1 MTEVKLIGNI
11 DEAGF
16 LKNFARQGFSIA
28 KCLGETIANSL
39 DAMQPDQQKR
49 IHFQQK
55 NEDILM
61 IDNACGMNSIDLQ
74 NMYAAHFENHSSHRS
89 RGVSGIGGKIA
100 QYHLSGKTKS
110 TVFTHQKGGPYLK
123 VFAPW
128 DEMLKKGKYTSMFR
142 CAEMT
147 EEEISVFN
155 QERFENGMVEE
166 GDEAVGTTLVFPYND
181 PLYECVLENFQRDE
195 DKKSH
200 LDATDRIGVIFG
212 REENLSITAELAD
225 LAEGYKEMEFYN
237 YFGGRVADYYD
248 GISREIVH
256 LYTNKSGEPKFIWK
270 KSENKDYEVRKVG
283 KGYSRDIK
291 EVEKEPEG
299 FKFQGEYEILTGLR
313 RQEGINPKDITGEK
327 KLGNYDK
334 HHIGENDTFL
344 THHKVVRNNQCIG
357 LIEPEVKIGNARANK
372 LSNLEIY
379 QVQTEIRFNPL
390 SSQDNVQDHIT
401 GVQQNKNQFNG
412 KNLPKNF
419 TRLIHKIRMDK
430 CKSIEKFLGLDK
442 SDNRSVRSK
451 EDNQSL
457 VDVDSEREEVLDSV
471 IVPTQ
476 VQPENI
482 EGSVF
487 SEDERDFRTIS
498 PSAASQTSQTNESE
512 ENSTLVEPLVEPVV
526 EPLVEPLTELV
537 AEPVSEL
544 ATEPTV
550 EPVVEEEQRPR
561 LPIEVKSH
569 RKGWVSGE
577 ELRDELMRLHSQ
589 IAEDASFTDPSII
602 EFFNTLRNIK
612 IGV

>member
-1 MTEVKLIGNI
+1 
-11 DEAGF
+11 
-16 LKNFARQGFSIA
+16 
-28 KCLGETIANSL
+28 
-39 DAMQPDQQKR
+39 MQPDQQKR

-181 PLYECVLENFQRDE
+181 PLHDCILENFETND
-195 DKKSH
+195 DKKLH
-200 LDATDRIGVIFG
+200 LDPTDRIAIIFG
-212 REENLSITAELAD
+212 REQNLSITAELAD

-237 YFGGRVADYYD
+237 YFGGRASDYYD
-248 GISREIVH
+248 GIAREIVH
-256 LYTNKSGEPKFIWK
+256 LYTNKSGESRFIWK
-270 KSENKDYEVRKVG
+270 KSDDEEFEVPRVA

-291 EVEKEPEG
+291 KVKKSLEG
-299 FKFQGEYEILTGLR
+299 FTFEGEYEIVTGLR
-313 RQEGINPKDITGEK
+313 RQEGIDPKDITGEK
-327 KLGNYDK
+327 KFGNYDK
-334 HHIGENDTFL
+334 YHIGENNTFL
-344 THHKVVRNNQCIG
+344 AHHKVVRNNQGIG
-357 LIEPEVKIGNARANK
+357 LIEPEVKIENARANK

-419 TRLIHKIRMDK
+419 TRLIHKIRMEK

-457 VDVDSEREEVLDSV
+457 IDADSETDEVLGSV
-471 IVPTQ
+471 IMPTQ
-476 VQPENI
+476 VQEENN
-482 EGSVF
+482 EDSVF

-498 PSAASQTSQTNESE
+498 ASASSQTSQTNESE
-512 ENSTLVEPLVEPVV
+512 EISTLVEPVSEPVVEPVV
-526 EPLVEPLTELV
+526 EPAVEPLTELV

-544 ATEPTV
+544 TTEPTV
-550 EPVVEEEQRPR
+550 EQIVEEEQRPR